1 MTILKKLTYEV
12 RDSHGAVIPNNPF
25 PIELK
30 INESRPKYL
39 IHKAIVIQNRNNRQ
53 GTASC
58 KTRSEVR
65 GGGKKPWKQKGTGQ
79 ARSGSSNS
87 PLWKGGG
94 VTFGPKPRAYT
105 KKINFKEKQLALTT
119 ALYNNMH
126 KVVVVENS
134 FTNVPQPK
142 TKEFLNKLKKVVPFN
157 SNTRSL
163 IVAHETNENLTRST
177 RNIAN
182 LQLLYST
189 TLNLKEVLLAKHII
203 ITQDA
208 LTTITRN

>member
-1 MTILKKLTYEV
+1 MTILTQLKYQV
-12 RDSHGAVIPNNPF
+12 RDSQGIVIPTNPL

-30 INESRPKYL
+30 INESKPKYL
-39 IHKAIVIQNRNNRQ
+39 IHKAIVIQDRNNRQ

-105 KKINFKEKQLALTT
+105 KKINLKEKQLALTT

-134 FTNVPQPK
+134 FTSVAQPK
-142 TKEFLNKLKKVVPFN
+142 TKEFINKLKKFVPFDG
-157 SNTRSL
+157 STRSL

-177 RNIAN
+177 RNLAN
-182 LQLLYST
+182 VQVLYSNS
-189 TLNLKEVLLAKHII
+189 LNLKEVLLAKHII

-208 LTTITRN
+208 LTTITRK